1 MWGCILMFDSAPK
14 IPQSENTLDNIDRK
28 IILATQ
34 NGLPLVPRPYHQL
47 AEELGIDAETIIS
60 RIKTMQETGLI
71 RRIGVV
77 PNHYKLGYHAN
88 GMSVWDI
95 TDKHIH
101 EAGQEIAALPFVSH
115 CYQRPRHLPHW
126 PFNLFAMLHAHSRDE
141 VEKHIEQMIE
151 LLGERRLTHDVI
163 YSRRILKKTGLRL
176 ITEK

>member
-1 MWGCILMFDSAPK
+1 MFDSAPE
-14 IPQSENTLDNIDRK
+14 IATPENYLDDIDRK

-34 NGLPLVPRPYHQL
+34 QGLPLVPRPYHQL
-47 AEELGIDAETIIS
+47 AEELGIKAETIIS
-60 RIKTMQETGLI
+60 RIKTMQQNGLI

-77 PNHYKLGYHAN
+77 PNHYKLGYKAN

-101 EAGQEIAALPFVSH
+101 EVGKEIAALPFVSH
-115 CYQRPRHLPHW
+115 CYQRPRYLPHW
-126 PFNLFAMLHAHSRDE
+126 PYNLFAMLHGHSREE
-141 VEKHIEQMIE
+141 VENHIQKMVE